1 MFAYPPRR
9 VIVHADVDAFLASA
23 EEVADPALRGRPVV
37 VGGLP
42 RDRDGGDRGIVISCS
57 YAARALGVRNGMRL
71 RDAHA
76 VCPRAVFRRG
86 DVHAAMA
93 LAEKVWE
100 ICRRETPLVQ
110 VTSLDDAFLDLAGTE
125 PLRGPPLTVAR
136 RIHAAALGEVGFSLS
151 LGIGESKVL
160 ARVAGDLS
168 KPGGIREV
176 PAGAGP
182 EFLAPL
188 PAAALPGV
196 GHATARLLESF
207 RVGTVGDLQ
216 RVPRALLEETFG
228 RHHGGVLFE
237 AARGRDDD
245 PVVPDAPPRS
255 VSRETSFAADTADGR
270 FLEGILHYLLDRA
283 AADCRARG
291 LAARRLEVRL
301 SYADFA
307 GAHRSA
313 TLRAPAD
320 DARTIWPVAK
330 DLFRAVRE
338 RRVLVRRVGV
348 TLSDLAPSG
357 GSAGGSAGGRAGAG
371 RQAGL
376 FTVSPELLSAEEDA
390 KSRRLVDAA
399 DRVRERHG
407 FGSLLAGPEIALLGK
422 LELREKGFVLRT
434 PSLSR

>member
-1 MFAYPPRR
+1 
-9 VIVHADVDAFLASA
+9 VVHADVDAFLASA
-23 EEVADPALRGRPVV
+23 EQAAEPALRGRPVV

-42 RDRDGGDRGIVISCS
+42 RERGIVLSSS
-57 YAARALGVRNGMRL
+57 YEARALGVRNGMRL

-76 VCPRAVFRRG
+76 ICPQAVFRRG

-93 LAEKVWE
+93 LAARVWE

-125 PLRGPPLTVAR
+125 ALRGPPLAVAGRIR
-136 RIHAAALGEVGFSLS
+136 RTAREEVGFSLS
-151 LGIGESKVL
+151 LGIAGSKVL

-176 PAGAGP
+176 PAGGGP

-188 PAAALPGV
+188 PVAALPGV
-196 GHATARLLESF
+196 GHGTARLLESF

-216 RVPRALLEETFG
+216 RVPRGLLEETFG

-237 AARGRDDD
+237 AARGRDAGPGWDGSD

-270 FLEGILHYLLDRA
+270 FLEGVLHYLLDRA
-283 AADCRARG
+283 AAECRAQG

-301 SYADFA
+301 RYADFA

-313 TLRAPAD
+313 TLPVPAD
-320 DARTIWPVAK
+320 DARAIWPAARA
-330 DLFRAVRE
+330 LFRAARE
-338 RRVLVRRVGV
+338 RRVLVRLVGV
-348 TLSDLAPSG
+348 TLSGLAPP
-357 GSAGGSAGGRAGAG
+357 AG

-376 FTVSPELLSAEEDA
+376 FTAAEEERA
-390 KSRRLVDAA
+390 RRLVAA
-399 DRVRERHG
+399 SDRVRERHG
-407 FGSLLAGPEIALLGK
+407 FRALLAGPEIALLGK

>member
-1 MFAYPPRR
+1 MFVAAPRR
-9 VIVHADVDAFLASA
+9 VVVHADVDAFLASA
-23 EEVADPALRGRPVV
+23 EEVGDPSIRGQPVV

-42 RDRDGGDRGIVISCS
+42 GDRGIVISSS

-93 LAEKVWE
+93 LAERVWE

-125 PLRGPPLTVAR
+125 PLRGPPLAVAR
-136 RIHAAALGEVGFSLS
+136 RVHAAARDEIGFSLS

-160 ARVAGDLS
+160 ARVAGDLA
-168 KPGGIREV
+168 KPGGIRQV
-176 PAGAGP
+176 PWGAGP

-188 PAAALPGV
+188 PAEALPGV
-196 GHATARLLESF
+196 GRSTARLLESF
-207 RVGTVGDLQ
+207 RVATVGDLQ

-245 PVVPDAPPRS
+245 PVVPDAPARS

-283 AADCRARG
+283 AADCRARS
-291 LAARRLEVRL
+291 LAARRIEVRL
-301 SYADFA
+301 AYADFA

-313 TLRAPAD
+313 TLPDPAD
-320 DARTIWPVAK
+320 DARAIWPAARA
-330 DLFRAVRE
+330 LFRAVRE

-348 TLSDLAPSG
+348 TLSDLAP
-357 GSAGGSAGGRAGAG
+357 AAG

-376 FTVSPELLSAEEDA
+376 FTAAEEDR
-390 KSRRLVDAA
+390 SRRLAGAA

-407 FGSLLAGPEIALLGK
+407 FRSLLAGPEIALLGK
-422 LELREKGFVLRT
+422 FELREKGFVLRT

>member
-1 MFAYPPRR
+1 M
-9 VIVHADVDAFLASA
+9 IVHADVDAFLASA
-23 EEVADPALRGRPVV
+23 EQVADPALRGRPVV

-42 RDRDGGDRGIVISCS
+42 RDRGIVISAS
-57 YAARALGVRNGMRL
+57 YEARALGVRNGMRL

-76 VCPRAVFRRG
+76 ACPSAVFRRG
-86 DVHAAMA
+86 EVHAAMA
-93 LAEKVWE
+93 LAARVWE

-125 PLRGPPLTVAR
+125 DLRGPALAVAERVR
-136 RIHAAALGEVGFSLS
+136 RAAREEVGFSVS
-151 LGIGESKVL
+151 LGIGGSKVL

-176 PAGAGP
+176 PAGGGP

-188 PAAALPGV
+188 PVAALPGV
-196 GHATARLLESF
+196 GHRTARLLESF
-207 RVGTVGDLQ
+207 RVGTVGELQ
-216 RVPRALLEETFG
+216 RVPRDLLEETFG
-228 RHHGGVLFE
+228 RHHGGVLYE

-270 FLEGILHYLLDRA
+270 FLEGVLHYLLDRA
-283 AADCRARG
+283 AGECRAQG
-291 LAARRLEVRL
+291 LEARRVEVRL
-301 SYADFA
+301 RYADFA

-313 TLRAPAD
+313 ALPAAAD
-320 DARTIWPVAK
+320 DARAIWPVARA
-330 DLFRAVRE
+330 LFRAVRE
-338 RRVLVRRVGV
+338 RRVLVRHVGV
-348 TLSDLAPSG
+348 TLEDLAPP
-357 GSAGGSAGGRAGAG
+357 AG
-371 RQAGL
+371 RQGGL
-376 FTVSPELLSAEEDA
+376 FTAAEEGKA
-390 KSRRLVDAA
+390 RRLLAAA

-407 FGSLLAGPEIALLGK
+407 FRALLAGPEIALLGK

>member
-1 MFAYPPRR
+1 MLEYATGPGPRR
-9 VIVHADVDAFLASA
+9 VVVHADVDAFLASA
-23 EEVADPALRGRPVV
+23 EQAADPSLRGRPVV

-42 RDRDGGDRGIVISCS
+42 RDRGIVISSS
-57 YAARALGVRNGMRL
+57 YEARALGVRNGMRL
-71 RDAHA
+71 RDAHR

-93 LAEKVWE
+93 LAERVWE

-125 PLRGPPLTVAR
+125 ALRGPPRAVAERIR
-136 RIHAAALGEVGFSLS
+136 RAAREEVGFSLS

-176 PAGAGP
+176 PPGGGA

-188 PAAALPGV
+188 PVAALPGA
-196 GHATARLLESF
+196 GRSTARLLESF
-207 RVGTVGDLQ
+207 RVETVEDLQ

-228 RHHGGVLFE
+228 RHHGGVLYE

-245 PVVPDAPPRS
+245 PVVPDAAPRS

-270 FLEGILHYLLDRA
+270 FLEGVLHYLLDRA
-283 AADCRARG
+283 AAQCRAQG
-291 LAARRLEVRL
+291 LAARRMEVRL
-301 SYADFA
+301 AYADFA

-313 TLRAPAD
+313 TLPDPAD
-320 DARTIWPVAK
+320 DPRTLWPQARR
-330 DLFRAVRE
+330 LFREVRE

-348 TLSDLAPSG
+348 TLSGLSPA
-357 GSAGGSAGGRAGAG
+357 RG

-376 FTVSPELLSAEEDA
+376 FTAAEEERA
-390 KSRRLVDAA
+390 RRLTAAA
-399 DRVRERHG
+399 DRVREKHG
-407 FGSLLAGPEIALLGK
+407 FRALLAGPEIALLGR
-422 LELREKGFVLRT
+422 LELRERGFVLRT